1 MSVGTVS
8 VGGALVR
15 AAVLGSF
22 GLLFGSFLTVVIA
35 RVPERRSVVA
45 PRSCCPACGAPIR
58 PRDNIPVVSY
68 ALLRGRC
75 RGCHEPISLLYPAI
89 EAGTT
94 VLFVAVGLAFSD
106 PWRDTLLAPFL
117 GILLAAAVIDIRHRI
132 IPNRLV
138 YAAVVMFGL
147 FLLVAQLA
155 HAGPHLLGAA
165 VGFLLYGG
173 SLFVVAVAV
182 PGGMGMGDVKLAA
195 LIGMVLGSLG
205 LSYVAVA
212 GMASVLAG
220 GLGAVMALLAGR
232 SRRQTIPFGPYLA
245 AGATVASLF
254 GARLAAWYGGL
265 LH

>member
-35 RVPERRSVVA
+35 RVPERRSMVA

-58 PRDNIPVVSY
+58 PRDNIPVISY

-117 GILLAAAVIDIRHRI
+117 VIGSSRI
-132 IPNRLV
+132 GWFTRP
-138 YAAVVMFGL
+138 
-147 FLLVAQLA
+147 
-155 HAGPHLLGAA
+155 
-165 VGFLLYGG
+165 
-173 SLFVVAVAV
+173 S
-182 PGGMGMGDVKLAA
+182 
-195 LIGMVLGSLG
+195 
-205 LSYVAVA
+205 
-212 GMASVLAG
+212 
-220 GLGAVMALLAGR
+220 
-232 SRRQTIPFGPYLA
+232 
-245 AGATVASLF
+245 
-254 GARLAAWYGGL
+254 
-265 LH
+265 